1 MSLRVLAVA
10 AAFAFPLAGLVPAA
24 APIVPA
30 FAAPQPSSAE
40 AQPPPVPVVPSV
52 VMAAAHPYD
61 EAADA
66 HAEVEAA
73 LAEAQATHKYVLLE
87 FGANWCPDCR
97 ALAGITELPEVKPW
111 LDATY
116 ASVQIDIGRRTKNV
130 DIALRYGLN
139 LEAIPSVLVLTP
151 DGQPV
156 NQDQVLALGDARS
169 MAPQEVVNLLA
180 RWASAAA
187 D

>member
-10 AAFAFPLAGLVPAA
+10 AAFAIPLAGLAPAA
-24 APIVPA
+24 APIAPA
-30 FAAPQPSSAE
+30 FAAPQPSPASAE
-40 AQPPPVPVVPSV
+40 VQPPPVVPNVVV
-52 VMAAAHPYD
+52 AAAHPYD

-73 LAEAQATHKYVLLE
+73 LAEAQATHKYVLLD

-97 ALAGITELPEVKPW
+97 ALAGITELPQVKSW

-116 ASVQIDIGRRTKNV
+116 TSVQIDIGRRTKNL
-130 DIALRYGLN
+130 DIALRYGLT

-151 DGQPV
+151 DGQAV
-156 NQDQVLALGDARS
+156 NLDEVLALGDARS
-169 MAPQEVVNLLA
+169 MAPQEVVDLLA